1 MNDYEQEEEDRI
13 SQERSRSQFRNKSKQ
28 GTVSGDVSAGRPD
41 FTQYDFDSGLDTDGE
56 VDLNDD
62 DGVTFKNIG
71 GRQYEVDVPLDARYD

>member
-1 MNDYEQEEEDRI
+1 M
-13 SQERSRSQFRNKSKQ
+13 
-28 GTVSGDVSAGRPD
+28 SGDVSAGRPD

-71 GRQYEVDVPLDARYD
+71 GR